1 MKRLEHEGQT
11 LVEFALVLSV
21 FMLMVVGLLDGLRV
35 AFYYNQVQEA
45 ARAGSRWGAVE
56 VTRDG
61 PSTWGDFTTTGNA
74 PGTYYNCTPATCPN
88 NSYPITS
95 TTIATGALTPTIVGA
110 VARNLVAANLRQA
123 TVSISTTIPISIST
137 GSTLQPTEEI
147 TPTNPL
153 ITNRPVTVTV
163 EYPFKPILGMVFG
176 GVTINLKGS
185 STTLHE

>member
-1 MKRLEHEGQT
+1 MRKLEHEGQT

-21 FMLMVVGLLDGLRV
+21 FMLLVVGLLDGLRV

-61 PSTWGDFTTTGNA
+61 PSTWGDFTTPGNT
-74 PGTYYNCTPATCPN
+74 PGTYCDPTPCSSGPDPFFSLAG
-88 NSYPITS
+88 S
-95 TTIATGALTPTIVGA
+95 GAWGTDPVTNTIVGV
-110 VARNLVAANLRQA
+110 VARNMVAANLSQA
-123 TVSISTTIPISIST
+123 TVSISTTIP
-137 GSTLQPTEEI
+137 PNTEEI
-147 TPTNPL
+147 AQTSPL
-153 ITNRPVTVTV
+153 ITNQPVTVTV
-163 EYPFKPILGMVFG
+163 QYPFKPILGMVFG

>member
-21 FMLMVVGLLDGLRV
+21 FMLIVVGLLDGLRV
-35 AFYYNQVQEA
+35 GFYYNQVQEA

-110 VARNLVAANLRQA
+110 VARNMVAANLSNA
-123 TVSISTTIPISIST
+123 IVSISTTIPINT
-137 GSTLQPTEEI
+137 GLQPTEEI
-147 TPTNPL
+147 TQTNPL
-153 ITNRPVTVTV
+153 ITNWPVTVTV
-163 EYPFKPILGMVFG
+163 QYPFKPILGMVFG

>member
-1 MKRLEHEGQT
+1 MRRLEHEGQT

-74 PGTYYNCTPATCPN
+74 PGTYYNCPPATCPS

-123 TVSISTTIPISIST
+123 TVSISTTIPIYT
-137 GSTLQPTEEI
+137 GIQPTEEI
-147 TPTNPL
+147 TQTSPL
-153 ITNRPVTVTV
+153 ITNKPVTVTV
-163 EYPFKPILGMVFG
+163 EYPFKPILGIAFG

>member
-1 MKRLEHEGQT
+1 MRRLEHEGQT

-21 FMLMVVGLLDGLRV
+21 FMLMVGGRLDGLRV

-74 PGTYYNCTPATCPN
+74 PGTYYNCTPATCPSD
-88 NSYPITS
+88 SYPITS

-123 TVSISTTIPISIST
+123 TVSISTTIPISTST
-137 GSTLQPTEEI
+137 PGSPLQPTEE
-147 TPTNPL
+147 TSQTDPL
-153 ITNRPVTVTV
+153 ITN
-163 EYPFKPILGMVFG
+163 
-176 GVTINLKGS
+176 
-185 STTLHE
+185 H

>member
-1 MKRLEHEGQT
+1 MRRLEHEGQT

-74 PGTYYNCTPATCPN
+74 PGTYYNCTPDTCPSD
-88 NSYPITS
+88 SYPITS
-95 TTIATGALTPTIVGA
+95 TTIATGALTPTIVGT
-110 VARNLVAANLRQA
+110 VARNMVAANLSKA
-123 TVSISTTIPISIST
+123 TVSISTTIPISTVST
-137 GSTLQPTEEI
+137 GGTLQPTEEI

-153 ITNRPVTVTV
+153 ITNRRVTVTV
-163 EYPFKPILGMVFG
+163 QYPFKPILGMVFG

-185 STTLHE
+185 STT

>member
-1 MKRLEHEGQT
+1 MRRLEHEGQT

-61 PSTWGDFTTTGNA
+61 PSTWGDFTTPGNA
-74 PGTYYNCTPATCPN
+74 PGTYYNCTPATCPS

-123 TVSISTTIPISIST
+123 TVSISTTIPIRT
-137 GSTLQPTEEI
+137 GSSLQPTEEI

-153 ITNRPVTVTV
+153 ITNWPVTVTV
-163 EYPFKPILGMVFG
+163 EYPFKPILGIVFG